1 MTKNVFFEAGGG
13 SSRLALVGSLIA
25 PCWPPPSRRIDGLAG
40 GLPFPY
46 PLTGWHGA
54 EWFRLSWVVVVVELH
69 EPRAYCLP
77 ACHTSRGGTN
87 KHPDSDT

>member
-25 PCWPPPSRRIDGLAG
+25 LCWPPSPPPNRWTGRRSSFS
-40 GLPFPY
+40 LP
-46 PLTGWHGA
+46 TGWHGA